1 MMVTDLMQ
9 VMYGSTPGTEAVGV
23 NLALILM
30 GKLQAIALVFLC
42 P

>member
-9 VMYGSTPGTEAVGV
+9 VMYVSTPGMGALGPS
-23 NLALILM
+23 LALTLM
-30 GKLQAIALVFLC
+30 GKLQAIILVFLC